1 MRSILIEGFSN
12 RLSDCSDLESSGRL
26 ANKFSTRIVILPL
39 CEPFVYGLFLRTL
52 APLRRFGSAQHML
65 CASHRCFRLHCSES
79 VRDTFLKVVLLN
91 SWQHLIDIAWP
102 ATRVDILALY
112 SILQIMNSQYIS
124 VKQAFNLAVGSEITL
139 RGWVRSRR
147 DSKGVTFI
155 ELNDGSRF
163 KSMQLVVDAGVVPD
177 ETLKQITTGSS
188 IAASGQLVESPAK
201 GQAVELKV
209 NEISVYGTADPV
221 TYPLQKKGH
230 TLEFLRDI
238 GHLRVRS
245 NTFGAAFRVRNA
257 LTHAIHTFFQERD
270 FIYVQTPI
278 ITTSDCEGA
287 GQMFNV
293 TSLSLANPPRTA
305 DGNINWQQDF
315 FGRPAYLTV
324 SGQLEG
330 EIFALAFSKIYTF
343 GPTFR
348 AENSNTPRHLA
359 EFWMIEPEMAFYEL
373 KDNMAL
379 AEEFL
384 KFIIRYVLEHC
395 PEDLEFFNERIEKTV
410 LSTLE
415 HVAESKFGHITYTD
429 AIQELKKSGRT
440 WEFPVEWGVDLQT
453 EHERFLSEELFKKPV
468 IVTDYPKDIK
478 AFYMRVNDDN
488 KTVRAMDVLVPRV
501 GEIIGG
507 SQREDRHDVLLQRL
521 RDSGLDEKAYW
532 WYFDLRRYG
541 SVPHSGFGLGLE
553 RMMMYL
559 TGLKNIRD
567 VIPFPRTPGNADF

>member
-1 MRSILIEGFSN
+1 M
-12 RLSDCSDLESSGRL
+12 
-26 ANKFSTRIVILPL
+26 
-39 CEPFVYGLFLRTL
+39 
-52 APLRRFGSAQHML
+52 
-65 CASHRCFRLHCSES
+65 ASEL
-79 VRDTFLKVVLLN
+79 T
-91 SWQHLIDIAWP
+91 
-102 ATRVDILALY
+102 
-112 SILQIMNSQYIS
+112 S
-124 VKQAFNLAVGSEITL
+124 VKKAYLLPVDSRVTL

-147 DSKGVTFI
+147 DSKGITFI

-163 KSMQLVVDAGVVPD
+163 KSMQLVVDSGVVPE
-177 ETLKQITTGSS
+177 ETLKHVTTGSS
-188 IAASGQLVESPAK
+188 IAASGTLVQSPAK

-209 NEISVYGTADPV
+209 AELHLYGSADAAA
-221 TYPLQKKGH
+221 YPLQKKGH

-238 GHLRVRS
+238 SHLRVRS

-293 TSLSLANPPRTA
+293 TSLNLKEVPRA
-305 DGNINWQQDF
+305 GDGNVDWQQDF

-359 EFWMIEPEMAFYEL
+359 EFWMIEPEMAFCEL
-373 KDNMAL
+373 EGNMAL

-384 KFIIRYVLEHC
+384 KFTIRYVLDHC
-395 PEDLEFFNERIEKTV
+395 QEDLEFFNERIEKTV

-415 HVAESKFGHITYTD
+415 HVAESKFGHITYTE
-429 AIQELKKSGRT
+429 AIAELKKSGRA
-440 WEFPVEWGVDLQT
+440 WEFPAEWGNDLQT
-453 EHERFLSEELFKKPV
+453 EHERFLSEEVFKQPV
-468 IVTDYPKDIK
+468 IVTDYPKSIK
-478 AFYMRVNDDN
+478 PFYMRLNDDD

-507 SQREDRHDVLLQRL
+507 SQREDRYDTVLQRL

-532 WYFDLRRYG
+532 WYLDLRRYG
-541 SVPHSGFGLGLE
+541 SAPHSGFGLGLE

-567 VIPFPRTPGNADF
+567 VIPFPRTPGNAEF

>member
-1 MRSILIEGFSN
+1 M
-12 RLSDCSDLESSGRL
+12 SSQ
-26 ANKFSTRIVILPL
+26 
-39 CEPFVYGLFLRTL
+39 
-52 APLRRFGSAQHML
+52 SA
-65 CASHRCFRLHCSES
+65 
-79 VRDTFLKVVLLN
+79 
-91 SWQHLIDIAWP
+91 
-102 ATRVDILALY
+102 
-112 SILQIMNSQYIS
+112 S
-124 VKQAFNLAVGSEITL
+124 VKQAFDLPVGSEITL

-163 KSMQLVVDAGVVPD
+163 KNIQLVVDSGVVPE
-177 ETLKQITTGSS
+177 ETLKQVTTGSS
-188 IAASGQLVESPAK
+188 ISASGALVASPAK

-209 NEISVYGTADPV
+209 AQIQVYGTADPAS
-221 TYPLQKKGH
+221 YPLQKKGH
-230 TLEFLRDI
+230 TLEFLREI

-257 LTHAIHTFFQERD
+257 LTHAIHTFFQERG

-293 TSLSLANPPRTA
+293 TSLNLRNIPRTTEGA
-305 DGNINWQQDF
+305 IDWQQDF
-315 FGRPAYLTV
+315 FSRPAYLTV

-330 EIFALAFSKIYTF
+330 EIFALAFSKVYTF

-373 KDNMAL
+373 EDNMKL

-384 KFIIRYVLEHC
+384 KFTIRYVLEHC
-395 PEDLEFFNERIEKTV
+395 REDLEFFNERIEKTV

-415 HVAESKFGHITYTD
+415 HVAESTFGHLTYTD
-429 AIQELKKSGRT
+429 AIQELKRAGRT
-440 WEFPVEWGVDLQT
+440 WEFPVEWGNDLQT
-453 EHERFLSEELFKKPV
+453 EHERFLSEEIFKKPV

-478 AFYMRVNDDN
+478 PFYMRVNGDDR
-488 KTVRAMDVLVPRV
+488 TVRAMDVLVPRV

-507 SQREDRHDVLLQRL
+507 SQREERYDVLLQRL
-521 RDSGLDEKAYW
+521 RASGLDEKAYW
-532 WYFDLRRYG
+532 WYLDLRRFG

-567 VIPFPRTPGNADF
+567 VIPFPRTPGSADF

>member
-1 MRSILIEGFSN
+1 MAVNVVSIRNAFQ
-12 RLSDCSDLESSGRL
+12 L
-26 ANKFSTRIVILPL
+26 AT
-39 CEPFVYGLFLRTL
+39 
-52 APLRRFGSAQHML
+52 
-65 CASHRCFRLHCSES
+65 
-79 VRDTFLKVVLLN
+79 
-91 SWQHLIDIAWP
+91 
-102 ATRVDILALY
+102 
-112 SILQIMNSQYIS
+112 
-124 VKQAFNLAVGSEITL
+124 GSEITL

-147 DSKGVTFI
+147 DSKGITFI

-163 KSMQLVVDAGVVPD
+163 KSIQLVVDAGVVPD
-177 ETLKQITTGSS
+177 ETLKQVTTGSS
-188 IAASGQLVESPAK
+188 VAATGLLVESPAK

-209 NEISVYGTADPV
+209 TSIHVYGTADPA

-230 TLEFLRDI
+230 TLEFLREI
-238 GHLRVRS
+238 SHLRVRS

-287 GQMFNV
+287 GQMFSV
-293 TSLSLANPPRTA
+293 TTLNLQQTARTPEGKV
-305 DGNINWQQDF
+305 DWQQDF
-315 FGRPAYLTV
+315 FGKPAYLTV

-330 EIFALAFSKIYTF
+330 EIFALAFSKVYTF

-373 KDNMAL
+373 PDNMQL

-384 KFIIRYVLEHC
+384 KYTIRYVLDHC
-395 PEDLEFFNERIEKTV
+395 REDLEFFNQFIEKSV
-410 LSTLE
+410 LATLE
-415 HVAESKFGHITYTD
+415 HVAESNFGHITYTD
-429 AIQELKKSGRT
+429 AVQELEKSGRT
-440 WEFPVEWGVDLQT
+440 WEFPVKWGNDLQT
-453 EHERFLSEELFKKPV
+453 EHERFLSEEVFKKPV

-478 AFYMRVNDDN
+478 AFYMRVNDDA

-507 SQREDRHDVLLQRL
+507 GQREERHDVLLRRL
-521 RDSGLDEKAYW
+521 RDVGLDERAYW
-532 WYFDLRRYG
+532 WYFDLRRFG

-567 VIPFPRTPGNADF
+567 VIPFPRTPGNAEF

>member
-1 MRSILIEGFSN
+1 M
-12 RLSDCSDLESSGRL
+12 SS
-26 ANKFSTRIVILPL
+26 
-39 CEPFVYGLFLRTL
+39 
-52 APLRRFGSAQHML
+52 
-65 CASHRCFRLHCSES
+65 
-79 VRDTFLKVVLLN
+79 TF
-91 SWQHLIDIAWP
+91 P
-102 ATRVDILALY
+102 T
-112 SILQIMNSQYIS
+112 
-124 VKQAFNLAVGSEITL
+124 VKQALDLPVGSEITL

-147 DSKGVTFI
+147 DSKGVTFV

-163 KSMQLVVDAGVVPD
+163 KSIQLVVDSGVVPD
-177 ETLKQITTGSS
+177 ETLKQVTTGSS
-188 IAASGQLVESPAK
+188 ISATGNLVASPAK

-209 NEISVYGTADPV
+209 ARIHVYGTADPAS
-221 TYPLQKKGH
+221 YPLQKKGH
-230 TLEFLRDI
+230 TLEFLREI

-293 TSLSLANPPRTA
+293 TALNLIDLPRTG
-305 DGNINWQQDF
+305 DGHIDWQRDF
-315 FGRPAYLTV
+315 FSRPAYLTV

-330 EIFALAFSKIYTF
+330 EIFALAFSKVYTF

-373 KDNMAL
+373 DDDMRL

-384 KFIIRYVLEHC
+384 KFVIGYVLEHC
-395 PEDLEFFNERIEKTV
+395 REDLQFFNERIEKTV

-415 HVAESKFGHITYTD
+415 HVAESTFGHITYSD
-429 AIQELKKSGRT
+429 AIRELQKAGRT
-440 WEFPVEWGVDLQT
+440 WEFPVAWGSDLQT
-453 EHERFLSEELFKKPV
+453 EHERFLSEEIFKKPV

-478 AFYMRVNDDN
+478 PFYMRVNEDDR
-488 KTVRAMDVLVPRV
+488 TVRAMDVLVPRV

-507 SQREDRHDVLLQRL
+507 SQREERYDVLLQRL
-521 RDSGLDEKAYW
+521 RAGGLDEKAYW
-532 WYFDLRRYG
+532 WYLDLRRFG
-541 SVPHSGFGLGLE
+541 SAPHSGFGLGLE
-553 RMMMYL
+553 RIMMYL

-567 VIPFPRTPGNADF
+567 VIPFPRTPGSADF

>member
-1 MRSILIEGFSN
+1 MNLQRPSI
-12 RLSDCSDLESSGRL
+12 
-26 ANKFSTRIVILPL
+26 
-39 CEPFVYGLFLRTL
+39 
-52 APLRRFGSAQHML
+52 
-65 CASHRCFRLHCSES
+65 
-79 VRDTFLKVVLLN
+79 
-91 SWQHLIDIAWP
+91 
-102 ATRVDILALY
+102 
-112 SILQIMNSQYIS
+112 
-124 VKQAFNLAVGSEITL
+124 KQAYDLPAGTNVTL

-155 ELNDGSRF
+155 ELNDGSRL
-163 KSMQLVVDAGVVPD
+163 KSMQLVVDAGIVPD
-177 ETLKQITTGSS
+177 DVLKHVTTGSS
-188 IAASGQLVESPAK
+188 IAAAGVLVESPAK

-209 NEISVYGTADPV
+209 SEVKIYGTADPA

-230 TLEFLRDI
+230 TLEFLREI

-245 NTFGAAFRVRNA
+245 NTLGASFRVRNA
-257 LTHAIHTFFQERD
+257 LTHAIHTFFQQRD

-293 TSLSLANPPRTA
+293 TSLDLHNPPRTP
-305 DGNINWQQDF
+305 DGSIDWQQDF

-324 SGQLEG
+324 SGQLED
-330 EIFALAFSKIYTF
+330 EIFALAFSKVYTF

-373 KDNMAL
+373 EDNMSL

-384 KFIIRYVLEHC
+384 KFTIGYVLKHC
-395 PEDLEFFNERIEKTV
+395 REDLEFFNERIEKSV

-415 HVAESKFGHITYTD
+415 HVVQSTFGHMTYTD
-429 AIQELKKSGRT
+429 AIQELKKSGRS
-440 WEFPVEWGVDLQT
+440 WEFPAKWGNDLQT
-453 EHERFLSEELFKKPV
+453 EHERFLSEEVFKKPV
-468 IVTDYPKDIK
+468 IVTDYPKSIK
-478 AFYMRVNDDN
+478 AFYMRLNDDN

-507 SQREDRHDVLLQRL
+507 SQREERHDVLLQRL
-521 RDSGLDEKAYW
+521 RDSGLDEKSYW
-532 WYFDLRRYG
+532 WYLDLRRYG

-567 VIPFPRTPGNADF
+567 VIPFPRTPGNAEF